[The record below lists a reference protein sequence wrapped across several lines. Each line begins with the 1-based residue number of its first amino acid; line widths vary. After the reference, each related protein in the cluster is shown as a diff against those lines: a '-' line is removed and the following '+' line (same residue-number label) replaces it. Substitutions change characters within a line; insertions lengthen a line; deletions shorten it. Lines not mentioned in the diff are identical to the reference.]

1 MKFRSMYLTALC
13 GLAVSAAFTSCSDDD
28 EYDPFEYG
36 SKVALPEHRGY
47 ILNEG
52 SYKQNNA
59 SIAFFDSDRD
69 TTTTKSIDLYYMQNG
84 KQLGDTGQDI
94 IEYDG
99 NVYVVMYGSNYV
111 AKLNKAGIEE
121 KRVTFDET
129 HGQPR
134 YAAADNG
141 YLYVTAIGGYVCR
154 FDAKTLEKK
163 GEVEVG
169 KAPEHIVIEDN
180 KIYVALGNAYDNT
193 NTNNKVAIIDTNNFN
208 TTGVKKVDVMDNT
221 QVVVECGDYIMVQG
235 YGADWTYTPLYA
247 LNTKTGKAQDTGEYT
262 THIVEQDNKALCVW
276 SMTDWSTYETTN
288 TYYVYDPVAMTKT
301 DVTATITAAAP
312 ELKSATI
319 YGMSE
324 GKDDSFYILTSQYSA
339 GPGSVY
345 HFSKNYTLL
354 SKMTTWGQNP
364 RKVILVD

>member
-121 KRVTFDET
+121 KRVTFD
-129 HGQPR
+129 
-134 YAAADNG
+134 
-141 YLYVTAIGGYVCR
+141 
-154 FDAKTLEKK
+154 KTLEKK

-247 LNTKTGKAQDTGEYT
+247 LNTKTGKARDTGEYT
-262 THIVEQDNKALCVW
+262 THIVEQDNKALCAW

-288 TYYVYDPVAMTKT
+288 TYYVYDPVAMKKT

>member
-129 HGQPR
+129 HGQ
-134 YAAADNG
+134 
-141 YLYVTAIGGYVCR
+141 LCSCR
-154 FDAKTLEKK
+154 QRL
-163 GEVEVG
+163 
-169 KAPEHIVIEDN
+169 
-180 KIYVALGNAYDNT
+180 
-193 NTNNKVAIIDTNNFN
+193 
-208 TTGVKKVDVMDNT
+208 
-221 QVVVECGDYIMVQG
+221 
-235 YGADWTYTPLYA
+235 PLR
-247 LNTKTGKAQDTGEYT
+247 NC
-262 THIVEQDNKALCVW
+262 HRRLCV
-276 SMTDWSTYETTN
+276 
-288 TYYVYDPVAMTKT
+288 P
-301 DVTATITAAAP
+301 
-312 ELKSATI
+312 
-319 YGMSE
+319 
-324 GKDDSFYILTSQYSA
+324 F
-339 GPGSVY
+339 
-345 HFSKNYTLL
+345 
-354 SKMTTWGQNP
+354 
-364 RKVILVD
+364 